1 MRTGRGRVAR
11 PPECRDKTRPP
22 FPANIAARRN
32 APQYLRRAVAPLRR
46 SSLLTGAPRIASIL
60 KQPAQTPGLLLEFV
74 INLLDKWTL
83 HTKMSLFFWETCAC
97 STYLHD
103 LRKDSYSKLSF
114 KMNMIKGLG
123 SLSSYQDRKEDRS
136 ISQKLYCPT
145 ERQILPP

>member
-1 MRTGRGRVAR
+1 MLMMRCERAGAGWRGRRNVAIR
-11 PPECRDKTRPP
+11 GVLPSLQT
-22 FPANIAARRN
+22 
-32 APQYLRRAVAPLRR
+32 LRLVVTRR

-60 KQPAQTPGLLLEFV
+60 KQPAQTPGLLLELV

-103 LRKDSYSKLSF
+103 LRRDSYSKLSF

-145 ERQILPP
+145 ERQILPR